1 MPHAVPAR
9 PRASRL
15 FVGGAF
21 ALLAVIG
28 LCILGAG
35 GYASST
41 RLVEHTLHVQAE
53 LDTWTTMIL
62 GLQNDGR
69 GYVASGRRE
78 FVERLPEQ
86 VERTRA
92 QAARLELLVADN
104 PHQLR
109 ALDETERAAERTLE
123 HVQRQIERL
132 DSGQREQA
140 IASLSDGEGQRLVAS
155 FREAA
160 GRLSAEEARLLRE
173 RRSDANQR
181 AWLTLAAATAVALG
195 AYVLLAFAWRREVE
209 HEATVA
215 ELARSAR
222 ERLAVLSRLA
232 TGLSDARSEA
242 EVAEVVVEQGL
253 KAARGDTCTLYTLQA
268 DGKALRLIGQRG
280 VPTELVEG
288 LRVISSDSVAP
299 DVLSAVLEDRSVWAE
314 NEAEYASIYPQL
326 AGAKVSGRRAKAFW
340 SMPLKAEGRCLG
352 LLGVGFYEPR
362 RFSADERAF
371 VDTLARQCAQAL
383 LRATRR
389 AAEEETRQWFST
401 TLRSIGD
408 AVIATNHLGKVTFL
422 NAIAERLTGWS
433 ESEALGQPLALVFD
447 IISEVTRQPT
457 ENPVDKVLREG
468 KVVGLANHTLLRPK
482 TGPELPIDDS
492 GAPIRNEAGEIVGV
506 VLVFRDVSRE
516 KRLESRNGFLAKA
529 GEVLASS
536 LDYQTTLGVVARL
549 AVPQLA
555 DWCAI
560 DLVEPESGAIR
571 QVAVAH
577 AELDKV
583 RFAEDMGRRYPPT
596 DHEER
601 GAAQVIRSGK
611 SELYAE
617 LPPAMLEA
625 GARDDEHLRLLR
637 ALDLR
642 SALIVPL
649 IGHGRTLG
657 AMTFVYAAS
666 DRRYDAKNGV
676 RRRGGT
682 PRCHGDRKFGRAQ
695 GSRGRPPTRALAAR
709 RGGAGQH
716 EGRVPGD
723 AVARAAHAAQRHPRL
738 GACSA
743 RGPLDVQDGSRAGR
757 SIERNARA
765 QAQLI
770 DDLLDMIS
778 HHQRQA
784 APGRLRPD
792 RFAAV
797 IGAALE
803 TVAAGGR
810 RQGHPHP
817 RRCSTRS
824 PGSSPAIRTGCSRSS
839 GTCSPTRSSSRPR
852 AASVQVAAGAGQLA
866 RRGQRQRHRRG
877 HRAGVP
883 RRTSSTASARPTPPP
898 RGGRR
903 PGPGAGHRQAA
914 RRAARRHGPG
924 QEPRRRPGRDVHR
937 HAAAARRPRRAAT
950 RAEPAHAQA
959 SRTT

>member
-1 MPHAVPAR
+1 
-9 PRASRL
+9 
-15 FVGGAF
+15 
-21 ALLAVIG
+21 
-28 LCILGAG
+28 
-35 GYASST
+35 
-41 RLVEHTLHVQAE
+41 VQAE

-69 GYVASGRRE
+69 GYVASGQRQ

-92 QAARLELLVADN
+92 QAARLELLLADN

-123 HVQRQIERL
+123 HVQRQVERL

-140 IASLSDGEGQRLVAS
+140 IASLSDGEGQRLLAS

-160 GRLSAEEARLLRE
+160 GRLSAEEARVLRE

-288 LRVISSDSVAP
+288 LRVISSDSAAT

-422 NAIAERLTGWS
+422 NEIAERLTGWS
-433 ESEALGQPLALVFD
+433 ESEALGQPLELVFD

-492 GAPIRNEAGEIVGV
+492 GAPIRNEAGEVVGV

-596 DHEER
+596 GHEER

-617 LPPAMLEA
+617 LPPAILEA

-666 DRRYDAKNGV
+666 DRRYDAEDLAFAEEVARRAAMAIENSGALKEAEDAHQRERWLRAEAERANQLKDEFLATVSHELRTPLNAILGWTLTL
-676 RRRGGT
+676 RRGSL
-682 PRCHGDRKFGRAQ
+682 DVQ
-695 GSRGRPPTRALAAR
+695 VDRALAI
-709 RGGAGQH
+709 
-716 EGRVPGD
+716 V
-723 AVARAAHAAQRHPRL
+723 
-738 GACSA
+738 
-743 RGPLDVQDGSRAGR
+743 
-757 SIERNARA
+757 ERNARA
-765 QAQLI
+765 QARLI
-770 DDLLDMIS
+770 DDVLDVSRIVSGKLTLRMGPTNV
-778 HHQRQA
+778 A
-784 APGRLRPD
+784 A
-792 RFAAV
+792 AARS
-797 IGAALE
+797 ALE
-803 TVAAGGR
+803 TVTPAADAKGIAITTDIPDDVTLITADASRLQQVIWNLLSNSVKFTPKGGR
-810 RQGHPHP
+810 VTLRVLHQE
-817 RRCSTRS
+817 SDVALSVTD
-824 PGSSPAIRTGCSRSS
+824 TGE
-839 GTCSPTRSSSRPR
+839 GIAPELLGAVFEPFQQADSSS
-852 AASVQVAAGAGQLA
+852 
-866 RRGQRQRHRRG
+866 
-877 HRAGVP
+877 
-883 RRTSSTASARPTPPP
+883 T
-898 RGGRR
+898 
-903 PGPGAGHRQAA
+903 
-914 RRAARRHGPG
+914 RRHGGLGLGLSIVKQLVTAHGGAVRAESAGPG
-924 QEPRRRPGRDVHR
+924 QGSTFTVRLPLRAVAPSSAELPAPTITTAVDDPLVATASSARLDGLRVLVVDDEPD
-937 HAAAARRPRRAAT
+937 AR
-950 RAEPAHAQA
+950 
-959 SRTT
+959 